1 MILPAS
7 KDTPSSWHTIPRISW
22 NTPVSYTHL
31 DVYKRQI
38 YQPSNRDKLPV
49 NIIDTPELY
58 LYIKDWGKAN
68 DYCLVLEIANITVGA
83 IWIRFLKNGYGYIN
97 DTIPELCMSLLKDFR
112 NQGLGSLLIKRML
125 DDIKSLGYRHIS
137 LSVSKDNYAA
147 GWYRKLGFKVY
158 KEQKE
163 DYIMIVDL

>member
-1 MILPAS
+1 MAFLGQLEVFFLSLAKIQILYYIGNQFVIKFYSFYDSP
-7 KDTPSSWHTIPRISW
+7 
-22 NTPVSYTHL
+22 
-31 DVYKRQI
+31 
-38 YQPSNRDKLPV
+38 
-49 NIIDTPELY
+49 
-58 LYIKDWGKAN
+58 YIKDWGKAN

>member
-1 MILPAS
+1 MEY
-7 KDTPSSWHTIPRISW
+7 RIRELK
-22 NTPVSYTHL
+22 VSEIRLLRTFLYEA
-31 DVYKRQI
+31 I

-147 GWYRKLGFKVY
+147 SWYRKLGFKVY

>member
-1 MILPAS
+1 KVIILILWWRNFQLEYWR
-7 KDTPSSWHTIPRISW
+7 TFQL
-22 NTPVSYTHL
+22 VST
-31 DVYKRQI
+31 
-38 YQPSNRDKLPV
+38 
-49 NIIDTPELY
+49 
-58 LYIKDWGKAN
+58 
-68 DYCLVLEIANITVGA
+68 
-83 IWIRFLKNGYGYIN
+83 YIN

>member
-1 MILPAS
+1 MEY
-7 KDTPSSWHTIPRISW
+7 RIRELK
-22 NTPVSYTHL
+22 VSEIRLLRTFLYEA
-31 DVYKRQI
+31 I

-97 DTIPELCMSLLKDFR
+97 DTLLK
-112 NQGLGSLLIKRML
+112 NV
-125 DDIKSLGYRHIS
+125 IS
-137 LSVSKDNYAA
+137 FFINVC
-147 GWYRKLGFKVY
+147 KLKIHAFFKNTC
-158 KEQKE
+158 
-163 DYIMIVDL
+163 

>member
-1 MILPAS
+1 MEY
-7 KDTPSSWHTIPRISW
+7 RIRELK
-22 NTPVSYTHL
+22 VSEIRLLRTFLYEA
-31 DVYKRQI
+31 I

-97 DTIPELCMSLLKDFR
+97 DTIPELC
-112 NQGLGSLLIKRML
+112 IKIFE
-125 DDIKSLGYRHIS
+125 IK
-137 LSVSKDNYAA
+137 V
-147 GWYRKLGFKVY
+147 WVVY
-158 KEQKE
+158 
-163 DYIMIVDL
+163 

>member
-1 MILPAS
+1 L
-7 KDTPSSWHTIPRISW
+7 
-22 NTPVSYTHL
+22 
-31 DVYKRQI
+31 
-38 YQPSNRDKLPV
+38 
-49 NIIDTPELY
+49 
-58 LYIKDWGKAN
+58 
-68 DYCLVLEIANITVGA
+68 
-83 IWIRFLKNGYGYIN
+83 FYGYKYIY
-97 DTIPELCMSLLKDFR
+97 R